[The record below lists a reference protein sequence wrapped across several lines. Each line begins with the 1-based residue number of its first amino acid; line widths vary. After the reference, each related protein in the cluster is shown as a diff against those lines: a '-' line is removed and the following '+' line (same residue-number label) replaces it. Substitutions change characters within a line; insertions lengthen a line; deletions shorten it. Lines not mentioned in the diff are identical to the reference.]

1 MTTEAAA
8 TNAQSAFTSETPPEG
23 FTTADQVKRFA
34 QAKSANAP
42 RVMDIDA
49 VYDGSFPRG
58 AGPVTGANRG
68 IGLALCRELAAN
80 GAKIVAVCRKASDEL
95 RALNRRRSSRAWT

>member
-49 VYDGSFPRG
+49 VYDGSFL
-58 AGPVTGANRG
+58 AGT
-68 IGLALCRELAAN
+68 
-80 GAKIVAVCRKASDEL
+80 RKATRGPTAGARSGAVPRVGGERGED
-95 RALNRRRSSRAWT
+95 RRRVS

>member
-49 VYDGSFPRG
+49 VYDGSFL
-58 AGPVTGANRG
+58 AGTRALVTGANRG
-68 IGLALCRELAAN
+68 DRS
-80 GAKIVAVCRKASDEL
+80 GAVPRVGGERGED
-95 RALNRRRSSRAWT
+95 RRRVS

>member
-49 VYDGSFPRG
+49 VYDG
-58 AGPVTGANRG
+58 
-68 IGLALCRELAAN
+68 
-80 GAKIVAVCRKASDEL
+80 
-95 RALNRRRSSRAWT
+95 